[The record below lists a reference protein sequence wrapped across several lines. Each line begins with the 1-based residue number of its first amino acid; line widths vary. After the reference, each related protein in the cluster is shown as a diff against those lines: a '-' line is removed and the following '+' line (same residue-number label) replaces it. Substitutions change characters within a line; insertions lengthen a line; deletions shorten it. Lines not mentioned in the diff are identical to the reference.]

1 MDFQFLCIHFV
12 LHIFPLAVTIT
23 AYDVD
28 SRAVLTGATYT
39 LNGQAFGSSIR
50 GSIPLAS
57 LIEVSLSKPGYV
69 TESRKVIVTNDD
81 GNGKQAINFYLFP
94 ELVYFHC
101 SNSNSLSFYILL
113 HTIQLVVVFHLF

>member
-1 MDFQFLCIHFV
+1 MDFQLLCTHFV
-12 LHIFPLAVTIT
+12 THVIQLAVTIT

-50 GSIPLAS
+50 GSIPLS
-57 LIEVSLSKPGYV
+57 NLIEVSLSKPGYV
-69 TESRKVIVTNDD
+69 TESRKVIVNNDD

-94 ELVYFHC
+94 ELVC
-101 SNSNSLSFYILL
+101 L
-113 HTIQLVVVFHLF
+113 HFFKL